1 MSWKSYNLLPTP
13 IIPLF
18 SLSVKSREGQKNG
31 AVRGFSG
38 MFDQK
43 RLEGPVQYAV
53 WGLEI
58 GDKTVNFYR
67 VAPKFG
73 LTGAGKGV

>member
-1 MSWKSYNLLPTP
+1 
-13 IIPLF
+13 
-18 SLSVKSREGQKNG
+18 
-31 AVRGFSG
+31 